1 MEKGLRTSFFLFIK
15 IYQRIKNKR
24 FKNSVFERAEQLS
37 SEVEGDFEYEILLQA
52 LY

>member
-1 MEKGLRTSFFLFIK
+1 MERKIVKFLFSFIK

-37 SEVEGDFEYEILLQA
+37 SEVEGDFEYEILF
-52 LY
+52 